1 MDVKLVDYSESSSG
15 EEHKQTESKKIAI
28 VQPVP
33 QDKSSSEQFSEHLS
47 EYQHEEA
54 RSSSPQPTEDTD
66 LPIEIEMPEPEP
78 EAEPEPEVILLSSD
92 SETVSF
98 LTDITLG
105 EFL

>member
-1 MDVKLVDYSESSSG
+1 MDVKLVDYSESSSSG

-54 RSSSPQPTEDTD
+54 RLSSPQPTEDTD

-78 EAEPEPEVILLSSD
+78 EPEVILLSSD

-98 LTDITLG
+98 LTDTPLG

>member
-1 MDVKLVDYSESSSG
+1 MDVKLVDYSESSSSG
-15 EEHKQTESKKIAI
+15 EEHKQTESKKKAI

-47 EYQHEEA
+47 ENQHEEA

-78 EAEPEPEVILLSSD
+78 EVILLSSD

-98 LTDITLG
+98 LTDTTLG

>member
-1 MDVKLVDYSESSSG
+1 MDVKLVDYSESSSSG

-33 QDKSSSEQFSEHLS
+33 QDKSSSEQLSEHLS

-66 LPIEIEMPEPEP
+66 LPIEIEMPEPE
-78 EAEPEPEVILLSSD
+78 VILLSSD

-98 LTDITLG
+98 LTDTTLG

>member
-1 MDVKLVDYSESSSG
+1 MDVKLVDYSESSSSG

-33 QDKSSSEQFSEHLS
+33 QDKSSSEQLSEHLS

-78 EAEPEPEVILLSSD
+78 EVILLSSD

-98 LTDITLG
+98 LTDTTLG

>member
-1 MDVKLVDYSESSSG
+1 MDVKLVDYSESSSSG
-15 EEHKQTESKKIAI
+15 EEHKQTESKKI

-66 LPIEIEMPEPEP
+66 
-78 EAEPEPEVILLSSD
+78 
-92 SETVSF
+92 
-98 LTDITLG
+98 
-105 EFL
+105 

>member
-1 MDVKLVDYSESSSG
+1 MDVKLVDYSESSSSG

-47 EYQHEEA
+47 EYQHEET

-78 EAEPEPEVILLSSD
+78 EVILLSSD

-98 LTDITLG
+98 LTDTTLG

>member
-1 MDVKLVDYSESSSG
+1 MDVKLVDYSESSSSG
-15 EEHKQTESKKIAI
+15 GEHKQTESKKIAI

-33 QDKSSSEQFSEHLS
+33 QDKSSSEQFSEHLP

-66 LPIEIEMPEPEP
+66 LPIEIEMPEPE
-78 EAEPEPEVILLSSD
+78 VILLSSD

-98 LTDITLG
+98 LTDTTLG

>member
-1 MDVKLVDYSESSSG
+1 MDVKLVDYSESSSSG
-15 EEHKQTESKKIAI
+15 EENKQTESKKIAI

-47 EYQHEEA
+47 EYQYEEA

-78 EAEPEPEVILLSSD
+78 EPEVILLSSD

-98 LTDITLG
+98 LTDTTLG

>member
-1 MDVKLVDYSESSSG
+1 MDVKLVDYSESSSSG
-15 EEHKQTESKKIAI
+15 EEHKHTESKKIAI

-78 EAEPEPEVILLSSD
+78 EPEVILLSSD

-98 LTDITLG
+98 LTDTTLG
-105 EFL
+105 KFL

>member
-1 MDVKLVDYSESSSG
+1 MDVKLVDYSESSGSG
-15 EEHKQTESKKIAI
+15 EEHKETESKKIAI

-33 QDKSSSEQFSEHLS
+33 QHKSSSEQFSEHLP

-66 LPIEIEMPEPEP
+66 LPIEIPMPEP
-78 EAEPEPEVILLSSD
+78 EPEPEVILLSSD
-92 SETVSF
+92 SEAVSF
-98 LTDITLG
+98 HTDTTLG

>member
-1 MDVKLVDYSESSSG
+1 MDVKLVDYSESSSSG

-47 EYQHEEA
+47 EYQHKEA

-78 EAEPEPEVILLSSD
+78 EPEVILLSSD

-98 LTDITLG
+98 LTDTTLG

>member
-1 MDVKLVDYSESSSG
+1 MDVKLVDYSESSSSG

-33 QDKSSSEQFSEHLS
+33 HDKSSSSEQFSEHLS

-54 RSSSPQPTEDTD
+54 RSSSSQPTEDTD
-66 LPIEIEMPEPEP
+66 LPIEIEMPEP
-78 EAEPEPEVILLSSD
+78 EPEPEVILLSSD

-98 LTDITLG
+98 LTDTTLG

>member
-1 MDVKLVDYSESSSG
+1 MDVKLVDYSESSSSG

-47 EYQHEEA
+47 EHQHEEA

-78 EAEPEPEVILLSSD
+78 EPEVILLSSD
-92 SETVSF
+92 SETRFFPYRYNSW
-98 LTDITLG
+98 
-105 EFL
+105 

>member
-1 MDVKLVDYSESSSG
+1 MDVKLVDYSESSSSG
-15 EEHKQTESKKIAI
+15 EEHKETESKKIAI

-33 QDKSSSEQFSEHLS
+33 QHKSSSEQFSEHLP

-66 LPIEIEMPEPEP
+66 LPIEIPMPEPEP
-78 EAEPEPEVILLSSD
+78 EPEPEVILLSSD

-98 LTDITLG
+98 HTDTTLG

>member
-1 MDVKLVDYSESSSG
+1 MDVKLVDYSESSSSG

-33 QDKSSSEQFSEHLS
+33 QNKSSSEQFSEHLS

-54 RSSSPQPTEDTD
+54 RSSSPQPTEITD
-66 LPIEIEMPEPEP
+66 LPIEIEM
-78 EAEPEPEVILLSSD
+78 PEPEVILLSSD

-98 LTDITLG
+98 LTDTTLG

>member
-1 MDVKLVDYSESSSG
+1 MDVKLVDYSESSSSG
-15 EEHKQTESKKIAI
+15 EEHKQTKSKKIAI

-78 EAEPEPEVILLSSD
+78 EVILLSSD

-98 LTDITLG
+98 LTDTTLG

>member
-78 EAEPEPEVILLSSD
+78 EPEVILLSSD

-98 LTDITLG
+98 LTDTTLG

>member
-1 MDVKLVDYSESSSG
+1 MDLKLVDYSESSSSSG
-15 EEHKQTESKKIAI
+15 EEHKETESKKIAI

-33 QDKSSSEQFSEHLS
+33 QHKSSSEQFSEHLP

-66 LPIEIEMPEPEP
+66 LPIEIPMPEP
-78 EAEPEPEVILLSSD
+78 EPEPEVILLSSD

-98 LTDITLG
+98 HTDTTLG

>member
-1 MDVKLVDYSESSSG
+1 MDVKLVDYSESSSSG

-54 RSSSPQPTEDTD
+54 RSSSPQSTEDTD
-66 LPIEIEMPEPEP
+66 LPIEIEMP
-78 EAEPEPEVILLSSD
+78 EPEPEVILLSSD

-98 LTDITLG
+98 LTDTTLG

>member
-1 MDVKLVDYSESSSG
+1 MDVKLVDYSESSSSG
-15 EEHKQTESKKIAI
+15 EEHKETESKKIAI

-33 QDKSSSEQFSEHLS
+33 QHKSSSEQFSEHLP

-66 LPIEIEMPEPEP
+66 LPIEIPMPEP
-78 EAEPEPEVILLSSD
+78 EPEPEVILLSSD

-98 LTDITLG
+98 HTDTTLG